1 MFKHYTLLAALML
14 ATAAFFACKQ
24 DKPAA
29 STTPITITEAK
40 LKAKDCVRDSTC
52 AEISLVLPQLSG
64 GANPAAIAAIND
76 SLRAQAAAALEA
88 NPKLPLEQA
97 FDSSMLDLFN
107 GLKEQLKMA
116 PDWPGSYSREVTG
129 YALWQSPRYASFRT
143 EMYSFTG
150 GAHGSYAGV
159 LSTYD
164 LSTGKSVPLT
174 DVVRDTAAL
183 VPMLEKGFV
192 EAKKEGVTDTLKLSD
207 LLFEEFKKLPVS
219 TNFCV
224 VKEGVRFFYNPY
236 EVASWA
242 MGSTEITLTWEQ
254 LGALADR
261 KKWAE

>member
-1 MFKHYTLLAALML
+1 MLKHTTLLAAVAL
-14 ATAAFFACKQ
+14 ATAAFWACKP

-29 STTPITITEAK
+29 TPITITEAK
-40 LKAKDCVRDSTC
+40 LKAKDCVRDSIC
-52 AEISLVLPQLSG
+52 AELSLVLPQLSG
-64 GANPAAIAAIND
+64 GSNPAAIAAVND
-76 SLRAQAAAALEA
+76 SLRTQAAAALEV

-107 GLKEQLKMA
+107 GLKEHIKMA
-116 PDWPGSYSREVTG
+116 PDWPGSYTREVTG
-129 YALWQSPRYASFRT
+129 KTLWQNPRYASFQT
-143 EMYSFTG
+143 EMYAFTG
-150 GAHGSYAGV
+150 GAHGSYAAV

-183 VPMLEKGFV
+183 VPMLENGFV
-192 EAKKEGVTDTLKLSD
+192 AAKKEGTTDTLQLSD
-207 LLFEEFKKLPVS
+207 LLFGEFKKLPIT

-242 MGSTEITLTWEQ
+242 VGSTEITLTWEQ